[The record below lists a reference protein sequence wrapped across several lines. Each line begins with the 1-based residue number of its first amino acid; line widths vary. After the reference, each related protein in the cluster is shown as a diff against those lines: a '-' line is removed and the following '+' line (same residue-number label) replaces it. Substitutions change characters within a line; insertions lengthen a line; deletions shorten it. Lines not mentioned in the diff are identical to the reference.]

1 MGLQSQK
8 GGLKMKYEYFYQTD
22 VHEEMVNGRCE
33 VVGDSGY
40 RFFYEPSDE
49 EERDAMEEIIYET
62 YFKAEGDT
70 AEMKE
75 MKKMGVR
82 DMLLDDIIIY
92 SPFEEDL
99 RAYFMQD
106 AYEAFEN
113 GEVDAVYEP

>member
-1 MGLQSQK
+1 
-8 GGLKMKYEYFYQTD
+8 MKYEYFYQTD
-22 VHEEMVNGRCE
+22 VHEEIVNGRCE

-49 EERDAMEEIIYET
+49 EERDAMEEILYET

-70 AEMKE
+70 VEMKE
-75 MKKMGVR
+75 MKKTGIR

-99 RAYFMQD
+99 REYFMQD
-106 AYEAFEN
+106 AYVAFEN
-113 GEVDAVYEP
+113 GEVDAFYEP

>member
-1 MGLQSQK
+1 
-8 GGLKMKYEYFYQTD
+8 MKYEYFYQTD

-40 RFFYEPSDE
+40 RFFYEPSSE
-49 EERDAMEEIIYET
+49 EDLDAMGEILYGT
-62 YFKAEGDT
+62 YFQAAGDT
-70 AEMKE
+70 AEKKE
-75 MKKMGVR
+75 RKRPGSR

-92 SPFEEDL
+92 RPFEEDL
-99 RAYFMQD
+99 WAYFMQD